1 LEELM
6 DIKISNLKKT
16 YQNLTVFE
24 NLNLEVKKSGRI
36 AIMGESGCG
45 KTTLLNIIS
54 GLEKA
59 DDGRIEGL
67 PEKISFVF
75 QEDRLFEKFTALS
88 NAKFA
93 ADRSI
98 NDETAREHLIEV
110 GLTDSAL
117 QAAENL
123 SGGMKRRVSI
133 VRAVLAKADLLLLD
147 EPFKGLDE
155 GNRENV
161 ANYILKNTADTTV
174 ILVTHDRD
182 EAELLSADIIKWE
195 DLI

>member
-1 LEELM
+1 M
-6 DIKISNLKKT
+6 DIKITDLKKIYLDRT
-16 YQNLTVFE
+16 VFKNLNLTV
-24 NLNLEVKKSGRI
+24 KKAGRI
-36 AIMGESGCG
+36 AVMGESGCG
-45 KTTLLNIIS
+45 KTTLLKIIS

-59 DDGRIEGL
+59 DGGRLEGL

-93 ADRSI
+93 ADKKI
-98 NDETAREHLIEV
+98 DDETVRRHLIEV
-110 GLTDSAL
+110 GLTDSTL
-117 QAAENL
+117 QTAENL

-133 VRAVLAKADLLLLD
+133 VRAILAKADLLLLD

-182 EAELLSADIIKWE
+182 EVELLSADAVMWE

>member
-1 LEELM
+1 M
-6 DIKISNLKKT
+6 DIKITDLKKT
-16 YQNLTVFE
+16 YQNRTVFE
-24 NLNLEVKKSGRI
+24 NLNLTVKKSEKI

-45 KTTLLNIIS
+45 KTTLLKIIS

-59 DDGRIEGL
+59 DGGRIEGL

-93 ADRSI
+93 AGKNI
-98 NDETAREHLIEV
+98 GDETAREHLIEV
-110 GLTDSAL
+110 GLTDSTL
-117 QAAENL
+117 QTAENL

-133 VRAVLAKADLLLLD
+133 VRAVLAKAELLLLD

-155 GNRENV
+155 ENRENV
-161 ANYILKNTADTTV
+161 SNYILKNTADTTV

>member
-1 LEELM
+1 M
-6 DIKISNLKKT
+6 DIKISTLKKT

-59 DDGRIEGL
+59 DGGRIEGL

-117 QAAENL
+117 QTAENL

>member
-1 LEELM
+1 M
-6 DIKISNLKKT
+6 DIKITNLKKT

-24 NLNLEVKKSGRI
+24 NLNLEVKKSGKI

-59 DDGRIEGL
+59 DAGRIDGL

>member
-1 LEELM
+1 M
-6 DIKISNLKKT
+6 DIKITNLKKT

-98 NDETAREHLIEV
+98 NDEMAREHLIEV

-117 QAAENL
+117 QTAENL